1 MSEETKVVK
10 PYGLQWWLCGAIM
23 LIVIAA
29 AATGA
34 LSTDLAG
41 SFALMLSIG
50 ILCNE
55 IGERIPFW
63 EDAKQL
69 VCDLHPRLAHFG
81 IISWDVTLDES
92 GVPKIIEYNL
102 IDSLIDWHQI
112 FIGPILGDKEAE
124 LLPKLLKKN
133 PYLQA

>member
-23 LIVIAA
+23 HIVIAA

-63 EDAKQL
+63 NSYVGGGL
-69 VCDLHPRLAHFG
+69 VLAFLFKTSGPAGEFKGVVFG
-81 IISWDVTLDES
+81 HH
-92 GVPKIIEYNL
+92 G
-102 IDSLIDWHQI
+102 
-112 FIGPILGDKEAE
+112 
-124 LLPKLLKKN
+124 
-133 PYLQA
+133 